1 VAALCGLEASV
12 GKVYSHDTYLNI
24 NSTSFTESRGRLRLV
39 PYVNLGLVE
48 GMTRSGGQDHSHKLI
63 ADTVDPR
70 LLSLGARHHQLMD
83 SCPPDLQVAVHR
95 LFIKKHFDLLK
106 SVRVPWFVPESLG
119 GVGLKPLKA
128 WKFTGNVEEATWSYL
143 EGETV
148 RYGPS
153 DQDQDCMAILQS
165 RYFRS
170 VVTRKLPTAQ
180 PIQIRSVWYSR
191 KGFDIPRTHVGETKS
206 LPMTD
211 SDISFMDLSVY
222 YLAPSLA
229 EEKLKDDSFS
239 ILAANQRAWSYLSRV
254 TAEGSPLVEA
264 PSE

>member
-1 VAALCGLEASV
+1 
-12 GKVYSHDTYLNI
+12 
-24 NSTSFTESRGRLRLV
+24 
-39 PYVNLGLVE
+39 
-48 GMTRSGGQDHSHKLI
+48 
-63 ADTVDPR
+63 
-70 LLSLGARHHQLMD
+70 
-83 SCPPDLQVAVHR
+83 
-95 LFIKKHFDLLK
+95 
-106 SVRVPWFVPESLG
+106 
-119 GVGLKPLKA
+119 
-128 WKFTGNVEEATWSYL
+128 
-143 EGETV
+143 
-148 RYGPS
+148 
-153 DQDQDCMAILQS
+153 MAILQS

-170 VVTRKLPTAQ
+170 VVTRKLPTSQ

-239 ILAANQRAWSYLSRV
+239 ILTANQRAWSYLSRV

-264 PSE
+264 LSE